1 MRIFWTEK
9 ALLDLDEISH
19 FYQQFANS
27 DVAQKILNQLID
39 KADILTSYPGIGT
52 IETFENTHE
61 FAYRFIVEGHHK
73 LIYRLSEN
81 EQLIYIVRVFDTRRN
96 PKKKDSEFKD

>member
-27 DVAQKILNQLID
+27 DVAQKILNLLMI
-39 KADILTSYPGIGT
+39 
-52 IETFENTHE
+52 
-61 FAYRFIVEGHHK
+61 K
-73 LIYRLSEN
+73 LI
-81 EQLIYIVRVFDTRRN
+81 F
-96 PKKKDSEFKD
+96 